1 MRIRERI
8 NKKKVEG
15 GGGGEEYESC
25 KTIQRWQLFPQ
36 FLITQRTIVCALLS
50 FREPCTLGGVLLDIS
65 TQKMRCLLNT
75 QHPSP
80 LSTPAFEE
88 YILRRWCAF
97 VNLVWRE
104 IYIGCDCRKRKNWDW
119 NLYRRCF
126 QRQKISQ
133 TTTAAASIKQE
144 TLTQETRWSVFKNC
158 EAKM

>member
-75 QHPSP
+75 QHPPPPP
-80 LSTPAFEE
+80 LSIPC
-88 YILRRWCAF
+88 LRR
-97 VNLVWRE
+97 V
-104 IYIGCDCRKRKNWDW
+104 Y
-119 NLYRRCF
+119 
-126 QRQKISQ
+126 SQ
-133 TTTAAASIKQE
+133 TMMRFCEFGVARNIYRLRLQKTEKLGLKFVPEMLPE
-144 TLTQETRWSVFKNC
+144 TKDFPNYCCCFYKAGDTDARDEMKCF
-158 EAKM
+158 